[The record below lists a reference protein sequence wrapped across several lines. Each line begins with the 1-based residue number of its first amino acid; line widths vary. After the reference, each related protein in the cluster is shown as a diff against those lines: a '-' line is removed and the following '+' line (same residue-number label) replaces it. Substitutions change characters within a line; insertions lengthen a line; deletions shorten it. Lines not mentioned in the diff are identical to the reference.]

1 VHAGEAAATESA
13 TAAKASP
20 PPGVCMGEKGSKA
33 YQNGEKKYQAQL
45 ETRLHDAQLLNSPTM
60 TCCQVVQLN
69 VGRMIGRGGV
79 NQNRICLFQTVVI
92 VLMTLK

>member
-13 TAAKASP
+13 AAKASA

-45 ETRLHDAQLLNSPTM
+45 ESRLHDAQLLNSSTM
-60 TCCQVVQLN
+60 TCCQEVQLN
-69 VGRMIGRGGV
+69 LGRMIGRE
-79 NQNRICLFQTVVI
+79 
-92 VLMTLK
+92 